1 MFFSRTRG
9 WLACIGALALTL
21 SSAHAADIVE
31 PRGGLT
37 LSDAIAAALQRNP
50 SLQNASFEIRAA
62 EARIQQADIRPNPEL
77 GVSLEN
83 FAGSGSVNGTDAL
96 ETTLTLSQVIELG
109 GKRSNRV
116 AVAQY
121 ERNSVNLERDAA
133 QLDVLADVTRRFIDV
148 AEQQEQL
155 LLARRATELADNTLK
170 AISARVDA
178 ARAPLAERSRAT
190 IALGKSRLEQQH
202 SVQELTA
209 THRRLAALWGST
221 YPRFNDVKTDLFTL
235 PDIAPFDELVTR
247 LQNNPDFLRFASEAR
262 LRDAQWQLAKSQAKS
277 DMTVGAGLRRFE
289 ETDDT
294 GLVVNF
300 SMPLPLANPYRGSI
314 REAAVRREQVDV
326 EKQAAFIA
334 AQADLFAFY
343 QSLQFARTEVSQLK
357 SQLIPQA
364 QAALEQTQDGYAR
377 GRFSYLE
384 LADTHR
390 ELLELQRAAISAAAT
405 YHRTLAEIERLTRE
419 PLVQGAMQTEELP

>member
-9 WLACIGALALTL
+9 WLACVGALALTF
-21 SSAHAADIVE
+21 SSVQASDFVE
-31 PRGGLT
+31 PRGELT
-37 LSDAIAAALQRNP
+37 LNDAIAASLQRNP
-50 SLQNASFEIRAA
+50 ALQNAAFEIHAA
-62 EARIQQADIRPNPEL
+62 EARVQQADIRPNPEL
-77 GVSLEN
+77 GIEVEN
-83 FAGSGSVNGTDAL
+83 FAGSGSVKGTDAL

-109 GKRSNRV
+109 GKRRNRV
-116 AVAQY
+116 TAAQY
-121 ERNSVNLERDAA
+121 ERDSLDLERDAA
-133 QLDVLADVTRRFIDV
+133 QLDVLVEVARRFIDV
-148 AEQQEQL
+148 AEEQEQL
-155 LLARRATELADNTLK
+155 LLSRRATELADNTLK
-170 AISARVDA
+170 AISTRVDA

-190 IALGKSRLEQQH
+190 IARGKSSLEEQH
-202 SVQELTA
+202 A
-209 THRRLAALWGST
+209 TQALVGAHRRLAALWGST
-221 YPRFNDVKTDLFTL
+221 DPQFRDVKTDLFAL
-235 PDIAPFDELVTR
+235 PAVAPFDELMAR

-262 LRDAQWQLAKSQAKS
+262 LRDAQWQLAKAQAKS
-277 DMTVGAGLRRFE
+277 DVTVGAGLRRFE

-314 REAAVRREQVDV
+314 REAAVRREQVDA
-326 EKQAAFIA
+326 EKQAAFIS
-334 AQADLFAFY
+334 AQADLFTFY
-343 QSLQFARTEVSQLK
+343 QSLQLARTEVSQLR

-390 ELLELQRAAISAAAT
+390 ELIELQRAAISAAAT

-419 PLVQGAMQTEELP
+419 PLAQVAN